1 MHKPPP
7 LQPLQRAMA
16 VALAA
21 AGLAMLAGCPQKEA
35 PVAASDTPD
44 TSAAEAP
51 DATPAAVARPTVSA
65 TLKRAELMALAFPDS
80 QGPGASPDQSDI
92 VLLPTIGDNGKAVAG
107 SEAEQKAEVSPREV
121 VRLDDTHA
129 VMLTDAV
136 PLDEDGSPMN
146 GHPQGAWLGA
156 YFFEQGPDGWTL
168 SGRND
173 AVDYQGFMGNL
184 GQTKV
189 ERLANGQFVT
199 LLTNGSCWQG
209 TCGQWLSVFSLAP
222 GKVRPMVTGIPL
234 GADNQGWDE
243 ACEKVLKA
251 ERPAQPPRGNCFDIS
266 GQPTFPAA
274 GEGDDGEARD
284 EMHIA
289 FSGSQTNGADD
300 PSVRKVNTT
309 LVYVNRNGVYELRE
323 GRNPVPSF

>member
-1 MHKPPP
+1 MP
-7 LQPLQRAMA
+7 LPTTSLPLPLQRAMA
-16 VALAA
+16 VAVAA
-21 AGLAMLAGCPQKEA
+21 AGLVMLAGCPRKEA
-35 PVAASDTPD
+35 PVATSDTPAAAAAD
-44 TSAAEAP
+44 T
-51 DATPAAVARPTVSA
+51 TPAAAARPTASA

-80 QGPGASPDQSDI
+80 RGPGASPDQSDT

-136 PLDEDGSPMN
+136 PLSEDGHPMN
-146 GHPQGAWLGA
+146 GHPDGAWLGA
-156 YFFEQGPDGWTL
+156 YFFEQGPEGWKL

-189 ERLANGQFVT
+189 ERLGTGQFVT

-209 TCGQWLSVFSLAP
+209 TCGEWLSVFSLAP
-222 GKVRPMVTGIPL
+222 GKVRPMVTGIAL
-234 GADNQGWDE
+234 GADNQGGDE

-266 GQPTFPAA
+266 GKPAFPVAA
-274 GEGDDGEARD
+274 EGDGKDKD

-300 PSVRKVNTT
+300 PRARKVDTT
-309 LVYVNRNGVYELRE
+309 LVYVNRNGAYELRE